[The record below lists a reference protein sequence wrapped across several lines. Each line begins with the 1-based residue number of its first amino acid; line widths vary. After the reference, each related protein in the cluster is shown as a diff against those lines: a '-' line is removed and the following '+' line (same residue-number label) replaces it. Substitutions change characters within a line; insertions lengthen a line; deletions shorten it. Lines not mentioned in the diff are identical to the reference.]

1 MTDPVRFLHHLAT
14 GGDCRRLLVTVPYR
28 RHSRFGGY
36 HLRLAEGDMPAR
48 MTAEQV
54 HVHEFS
60 PDDWLL
66 LARFAGWRPVFTR
79 IYRQYPRYSPLRLT
93 TGLWRR
99 LDFEGFF
106 AILLTRDLGVTRRY
120 ADW

>member
-1 MTDPVRFLHHLAT
+1 
-14 GGDCRRLLVTVPYR
+14 
-28 RHSRFGGY
+28 
-36 HLRLAEGDMPAR
+36 MPAR